1 MILSHAVCDTVLSA
15 TVFEVQVGSSTL
27 PIVAEYKS
35 PQYER
40 LGFNLVKER
49 LVSLGYPQEI
59 LEFEYDPSFPV
70 RLVTSLWFLNVH
82 IIAELRK

>member
-1 MILSHAVCDTVLSA
+1 MWLTFFKIS
-15 TVFEVQVGSSTL
+15 
-27 PIVAEYKS
+27 EYKS

-70 RLVTSLWFLNVH
+70 RWNYKNTYVY
-82 IIAELRK
+82 R

>member
-1 MILSHAVCDTVLSA
+1 MLLAV
-15 TVFEVQVGSSTL
+15 TL
-27 PIVAEYKS
+27 WDEALEMTGNWTRLVVAEYKS

-70 RLVTSLWFLNVH
+70 RLVTSMWF
-82 IIAELRK
+82 RKEASMSYQN